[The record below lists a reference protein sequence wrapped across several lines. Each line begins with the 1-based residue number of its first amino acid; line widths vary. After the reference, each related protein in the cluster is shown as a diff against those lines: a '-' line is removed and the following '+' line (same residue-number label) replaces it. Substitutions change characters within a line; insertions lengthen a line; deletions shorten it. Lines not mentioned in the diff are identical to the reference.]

1 MKSLGLEPWGT
12 SRDSAY
18 GMIPRGKKKKNQKAR
33 KEERGKGTIDV
44 GMFI

>member
-18 GMIPRGKKKKNQKAR
+18 GMIPRGKKKKTR
-33 KEERGKGTIDV
+33 KQERKKGEREL
-44 GMFI
+44 

>member
-18 GMIPRGKKKKNQKAR
+18 GMIPRGEKKTRKQERKKG
-33 KEERGKGTIDV
+33 EREL
-44 GMFI
+44 